1 MKVVRVS
8 SWLILGILFAVS
20 SQAEEKSVHADHPT
34 PVLVKKVPAPVP
46 PLKSE
51 RAEVEVPPEQQSK
64 MGLKT
69 SIVKKEKVQHTIR
82 TVGTITADETKEAHV
97 HTKINGWIERV
108 NADFVGK
115 PVKKGQALY
124 DLYSPDLLSTQEEY
138 LSARKQGGAGKEI
151 AKASLQRLS
160 LWGVPEKEIER
171 LKAGGP
177 AKRSVTFNSPVNGVV
192 IRKTA
197 IHGMYITP
205 EMELYHIA
213 DLAQVWI
220 IVTLYEY
227 DIAAIREGD
236 EAEVEVPFDPKL
248 NLTAKISYVSP
259 EIEIETRTAK
269 ARIKVDNKNEGYKPG
284 MYVNVVLKK
293 DLGEAT
299 VVPDAAVLDTGIR
312 KIVFVKSGESLF
324 EPREVKLGPKVGSQ
338 FAILSG
344 LTAGEEVVTSAH
356 FFLDAESKLRA
367 SALKGSPAP
376 AKSHGG
382 H

>member
-1 MKVVRVS
+1 VKVLGS
-8 SWLILGILFAVS
+8 FLILGLFFAVS
-20 SQAEEKSVHADHPT
+20 SMADEKGGHTDHAA
-34 PVLVKKVPAPVP
+34 PVSGKKVPAPVP
-46 PLKSE
+46 PLKLE

-69 SIVKKEKVQHTIR
+69 SVVKKEKVQHTIR
-82 TVGTITADETKEAHV
+82 TGGTITADETKEAHV

-108 NADFVGK
+108 EADFVGK

-138 LSARKQGGAGKEI
+138 LSARKQGAAGREI
-151 AKASLQRLS
+151 AKAALQRLS

-177 AKRSVTFNSPVNGVV
+177 AKRVVTFNSPVDGVV

-227 DIAAIREGD
+227 DIAAIRQGD
-236 EAEVEVPFDPKL
+236 EAEVEAPFDPKL

-269 ARIKVDNKNEGYKPG
+269 ARIKVENKGQSYKPG

-293 DLGEAT
+293 DLGESI
-299 VVPDAAVLDTGIR
+299 VVPDAAVLDTGER
-312 KIVFVKSGESLF
+312 KIVFVKSGESRF
-324 EPREVKLGPKVGSQ
+324 EPREVKLGPKVESQ

-344 LTAGEEVVTSAH
+344 LKAGDEVVTSAH

-367 SALKGSPAP
+367 SVLKGSPAP
-376 AKSHGG
+376 AKPHGG